1 MFLPYYFPCSY
12 GHRAWPFYASTVDGA
27 ACEDLFW
34 RKMQTSPNFVRKI
47 VLSIWPDAQLG
58 DKEIFFGGYTV
69 SLNPESCGSYILSS
83 EYNSYRALEGSNY
96 DDKYIDLA
104 CKFPVSMG
112 YYLGPLIKMKIG
124 MLPQNIV
131 RNLVHR
137 LGISL
142 PLSERYIFNKK
153 AYHERANINNDSF
166 KNIYEEN
173 LKDSITKCY
182 PVYYG
187 FKQAK
192 YFLYHCEDGRF
203 DFAVVYFHHS
213 AGMTIKLT
221 ITAWHENQHRERVV
235 FDAIHPGKNASL
247 YRLDDIVNRRNLV
260 QTVLICPDEYVF
272 DIISNQHG
280 WLKSRTLVTT
290 YSSIEETDWSVLH
303 GLSPVILPHSTEEG
317 CREAYR
323 LYRILET
330 QGVSIRLMSRLKA
343 EKYDDWAIGKDLCK
357 ALSDSVAPLRIEDF
371 AAFCRDEY
379 AVEPPVGILPKAVSL
394 LELSSGTEREIL
406 LDGLLRLGDQMT
418 LYARRGVGKSLFST
432 FLMVCFASG
441 KKALDGKICPSRPYR
456 VLLIDGELPEDDL
469 QQRFRAICNG
479 LGLSEDVLSNI
490 MVRSAICERKDL
502 VLDTENGWA
511 DLEPDMR
518 LADIIVVDSL
528 FLAFPSA
535 MGTDFSGTARLNDF
549 YGWCKRKGKTAIV
562 VDHQGKKGDTPFG
575 SMGKDIGLDAVLQLI
590 GEKQDKTVKIMK
602 CRNFSTHSDSW
613 KKFRIRETEDRIF
626 FEGQQLVLLP
636 TREDNLSS
644 SFESNEEEFQETDET
659 SSLDDTSRKILDYVK
674 EHPEQSQKEIVDTLL
689 EANVASRST
698 IYNKLKSLKENGFI
712 FLGKTE
718 EATMPEEPAT
728 PLSADID
735 E

>member
-1 MFLPYYFPCSY
+1 MFLPYNFPCSY
-12 GHRAWPFYASTVDGA
+12 GHRAWPFYASTIDGA
-27 ACEDLFW
+27 VGEDLFW

-58 DKEIFFGGYTV
+58 DKEIFFDGYSV
-69 SLNPESCGSYILSS
+69 SLNPESCGSYISNN
-83 EYNSYRALEGSNY
+83 EYNSCRALEGSNY
-96 DDKYIDLA
+96 DDNYIDLA
-104 CKFPVSMG
+104 CNYPESKG
-112 YYLGPLIKMKIG
+112 YYLGPLIQMKLG

-131 RNLVHR
+131 RNLANR
-137 LGISL
+137 LHISL
-142 PLSERYIFNKK
+142 PFSERYVFNKK
-153 AYHERANINNDSF
+153 ACHERINIDSHSF
-166 KNIYEEN
+166 QNTYEDN
-173 LKDSITKCY
+173 LKYSIKRCY
-182 PVYYG
+182 PAYYG
-187 FKQAK
+187 FKYVK
-192 YFLYHCEDGRF
+192 YFLYHCENGRF
-203 DFAVVYFHHS
+203 DFAVVYFKND
-213 AGMTIKLT
+213 ARMTIKLT
-221 ITAWHENQHRERVV
+221 MTAWHEKQHPERVV

-247 YRLDDIVNRRNLV
+247 YMLNDIVDRRDLV
-260 QTVLICPDEYVF
+260 GTVLICPDEYVF
-272 DIISNQHG
+272 EIISNQHG

-330 QGVSIRLMSRLKA
+330 QGVSTRFMSRLKA

-357 ALSDSVAPLRIEDF
+357 ALSDSVTPLRIEDF
-371 AAFCRDEY
+371 AAFCKKEY
-379 AVEPPVGILPKAVSL
+379 VVEPPVGILPKAVSL

-418 LYARRGVGKSLFST
+418 LYARRGVGKSLFSA

-636 TREDNLSS
+636 THEDNLSS

-698 IYNKLKSLKENGFI
+698 IYTKLKSLKENGFI